1 MNYDEFI
8 RQTGITP
15 DKQQSEAI
23 RRVTG
28 ATLVLAVPGSGK
40 TTTVITRAG
49 YMVKVKKI
57 NPASI
62 LIITYTRSAT
72 AAMKARY
79 EELFGASDGIE
90 FRTIHGLCAK
100 ILQLFE
106 SKTGRSVFRVAE
118 NVELKTILRQITDE
132 ICDGRLSETEMG
144 DLQSLITYHMNMLS
158 SDDAINAC
166 TEFDR
171 RFPDIYRRY
180 ADEKKR
186 LKIMDHDDQLF
197 YAYKILCSYPAIA
210 AQLKKRYRYVSVDE
224 AQDTSMLQHMIIG
237 KIVDKNIFM
246 VGDEDQSIYGF
257 RAAYPEALLKFCET
271 YPEGKII
278 KLETNYRSTP
288 RIVEFAGKFIS
299 RNSARYE
306 KAMTA
311 AKKLPLGE
319 APKLIELHDFSSVYP
334 YCLSVAQR
342 EDEETAFLYRVT
354 DSVIPLVDLLE
365 KNGIAYNLLGS
376 EAYSVKTRFTAR
388 LSDLFSFV
396 MNPYDEALFESCCF
410 FMNAGISRKYAET
423 AVQLHR
429 RYPEKS
435 FFQICGENELCK
447 KAYRPK
453 MRVLHDDAKKACSL
467 SSFDFL
473 LYLNNTFFSGQLT
486 AAETS
491 VDHHKF
497 NVLLSLA
504 RENPDK
510 KAFLDR
516 ISALSE
522 IMQSGRNNSES
533 KITLSTIHSAKGLE
547 FDRTVLIDVKTG
559 LLPVSSP
566 DAVLSQD
573 ENNELEEERRLFY
586 VASTRA
592 KRELIVFTADAENG
606 SPVTR
611 SRFIGEAFYPD
622 DTRREKENRRYA
634 LRSTTPIIRRNGNKV
649 PSVPKRSISD
659 EEQQFIRS
667 NLHRGT
673 VITHAAL
680 GDAFIISVTDR
691 AIRVKLKKDGRIVPL
706 DIDTIVKCGYITI
719 KKAPED

>member
-8 RQTGITP
+8 WQTGITP

-210 AQLKKRYRYVSVDE
+210 AQLKKQYRYVSVDE

-237 KIVDKNIFM
+237 KIVDNNIFM
-246 VGDEDQSIYGF
+246 VGD
-257 RAAYPEALLKFCET
+257 
-271 YPEGKII
+271 
-278 KLETNYRSTP
+278 
-288 RIVEFAGKFIS
+288 
-299 RNSARYE
+299 
-306 KAMTA
+306 
-311 AKKLPLGE
+311 
-319 APKLIELHDFSSVYP
+319 
-334 YCLSVAQR
+334 
-342 EDEETAFLYRVT
+342 
-354 DSVIPLVDLLE
+354 
-365 KNGIAYNLLGS
+365 
-376 EAYSVKTRFTAR
+376 
-388 LSDLFSFV
+388 
-396 MNPYDEALFESCCF
+396 
-410 FMNAGISRKYAET
+410 
-423 AVQLHR
+423 
-429 RYPEKS
+429 
-435 FFQICGENELCK
+435 
-447 KAYRPK
+447 
-453 MRVLHDDAKKACSL
+453 
-467 SSFDFL
+467 
-473 LYLNNTFFSGQLT
+473 
-486 AAETS
+486 
-491 VDHHKF
+491 
-497 NVLLSLA
+497 
-504 RENPDK
+504 
-510 KAFLDR
+510 
-516 ISALSE
+516 
-522 IMQSGRNNSES
+522 
-533 KITLSTIHSAKGLE
+533 
-547 FDRTVLIDVKTG
+547 
-559 LLPVSSP
+559 
-566 DAVLSQD
+566 
-573 ENNELEEERRLFY
+573 
-586 VASTRA
+586 
-592 KRELIVFTADAENG
+592 
-606 SPVTR
+606 
-611 SRFIGEAFYPD
+611 
-622 DTRREKENRRYA
+622 
-634 LRSTTPIIRRNGNKV
+634 
-649 PSVPKRSISD
+649 
-659 EEQQFIRS
+659 
-667 NLHRGT
+667 
-673 VITHAAL
+673 
-680 GDAFIISVTDR
+680 
-691 AIRVKLKKDGRIVPL
+691 
-706 DIDTIVKCGYITI
+706 
-719 KKAPED
+719 